1 MTQLTNYKA
10 TKIRCRQWQDDYVI
24 YDQLSGDTHVLDV
37 VSGELI
43 CALSKQTMSRAKL
56 LALLNDLCFDATE
69 SEIEGYLFDF
79 IEKFELLGLLI
90 SE

>member
-1 MTQLTNYKA
+1 MTQLTSYKA
-10 TKIRCRQWQDDYVI
+10 TSIRCRQWQDDYVI

-56 LALLNDLCFDATE
+56 LALLTELCVDATE
-69 SEIEGYLFDF
+69 SEIESYLFDF